1 MSRKVGLMNK
11 SVVGVVSSIMFLAPI
26 FANDLAFP
34 GFTGVLRTPTAEVA
48 PKGKFHYQINNY
60 SDLGTNE
67 DKTYNHIFTVGIGS
81 NFELGGRLTDWYNDD
96 RLVVSSG
103 YARSGADGKLPGKRD
118 LSGNFKLKLPSLHP
132 VLPELAV
139 GMTDFA
145 GLAVNF
151 KTAYGVATK
160 QLGNIQFSVGYAKS
174 SVRNNHKRILVGS
187 FANAKVDL
195 TPSLSLMADYISK
208 DISAGFRYKVS
219 TIDKLAVSLQA
230 LVHRENNKWENTVG
244 FSLSAPLAL
253 GKGKV
258 LKDSKSFTL
267 KRENRDA
274 NKFLVKMGELGFSNV
289 KFGKL
294 AETNVIVFENHLFNH
309 SYIDPFAVVFAQ
321 AYRYL
326 GGESKLTVVM
336 LKQEVPIF
344 AVKMNMQDYAG
355 FIRSKITNNKLKKST
370 KAFFVSS
377 SYLKDV
383 SWFSNLAIQSK
394 SPVNIEIRPELN
406 TTVGTEF
413 GVFDYSL
420 GVTTKLDI
428 PVTRGVN
435 VVASATLPISN
446 SNNYDNSKIF
456 GLRRLGAKVN
466 QVAIQK
472 FMKPVTSLS
481 LISGFGYGSVGDN
494 GFTVGE
500 VVGLWQPGQGNN
512 QISARITHMRSNE
525 KQVED
530 ETMALVSYKRNWD
543 DKYNTSAGITYGQH
557 YNKDIGVTAAVSRYF
572 GDTELSIYMK
582 GLAMDDLSGGVSI
595 SLPLTP
601 RKDKKLRSMVVKGS
615 SSFGYGLETTIKDPV
630 HPTQNRLRYDMLL
643 APGFENNLNG
653 FYDRLRIT
661 PAHFLNNLARFR
673 EATISLAE

>member
-1 MSRKVGLMNK
+1 MNK
-11 SVVGVVSSIMFLAPI
+11 NIFVSVVSFMFLAPI
-26 FANDLAFP
+26 FADDLAFP
-34 GFTGVLRTPTAEVA
+34 GFTGILRTPTAEVA

-60 SDLGTNE
+60 SDLGTSE

-96 RLVVSSG
+96 RMIVSSG
-103 YARSGADGKLPGKRD
+103 YARSGADGQLSGKRD
-118 LSGNFKLKLPSLHP
+118 LSGNFKFKFPSFHP

-160 QLGNIQFSVGYAKS
+160 QLGRLQFSVGYAKS
-174 SVRNNHKRILVGS
+174 SVRNNHKRALVGS

-195 TPSLSLMADYISK
+195 TPNLSLMADYVSK
-208 DISAGFRYKVS
+208 DISAGFRYKVNAF
-219 TIDKLAVSLQA
+219 DKLAVSLQA

-244 FSLSAPLAL
+244 LSLSVPLAL
-253 GKGKV
+253 GKDNV
-258 LKDSKSFTL
+258 LKHSKSFTL
-267 KRENRDA
+267 KREKKDT
-274 NKFLVKMGELGFSNV
+274 NKFLVKMDELGFSNV

-294 AETNVIVFENHLFNH
+294 AQTNIIVFENHLFNH
-309 SYIDPFAVVFAQ
+309 SYIDPFAIIFAQ

-326 GGESKLTVVM
+326 GSETKLTVVM
-336 LKQEVPIF
+336 LKQQVPLF
-344 AVKMNMQDYAG
+344 AVKMNMQDYVG
-355 FIRSKITNNKLKKST
+355 FIRSKVTSDKLKKST

-377 SYLKDV
+377 NYLKNV
-383 SWFSNLAIQSK
+383 KWLPNLTIQSK
-394 SPVNIEIRPELN
+394 SPMNIEIRPELN

-413 GVFDYSL
+413 GIFDFSL

-428 PVTRGVN
+428 PVTKGVN
-435 VVASATLPISN
+435 IVASTTLPVSN
-446 SNNYDNSKIF
+446 SNNYNNDKIF

-472 FMKPVTSLS
+472 FMKPTASLS
-481 LISGFGYGSVGDN
+481 LISGFGYGSIGDN

-500 VVGLWQPGQGNN
+500 AVALWQPGQGNN
-512 QISARITHMRSNE
+512 QVAARITHMKSNE
-525 KQVED
+525 KNIED

-557 YNKDIGVTAAVSRYF
+557 YNKDKGVTAAVSRYF

-582 GLAMDDLSGGVSI
+582 GLAKDDLSGGLSI

-601 RKDKKLRSMVVKGS
+601 RKDKKLMGMVVKGS
-615 SSFGYGLETTIKDPV
+615 PSFSYGLETTIKDPLDKKRN
-630 HPTQNRLRYDMLL
+630 TLRYDMLL

-653 FYDRLRIT
+653 FYDRLRMT
-661 PAHFLNNLARFR
+661 PANFLNNLDRLK
-673 EATISLAE
+673 EATIALMR